1 MKTKIF
7 FTMCLL
13 LSMIIQATGSDD
25 IQNASEKN
33 KIRVNTTTGVKT
45 LTESFILQ
53 YEKENQGIKFELNEL
68 SGNNFEGGLQPGTV
82 AIFAETDMA
91 ATESDGQTNI
101 VIGRDV
107 VVPVINS
114 ANPFFSQLTKNGVQ
128 PGKIAEAIADENS
141 ESWETLLG
149 LQAGENSALHIFVL
163 NDKNLTSSV
172 AGFLNVSPALLSEI
186 KLEKEALIEKIQTD
200 PMAIGF
206 VRLADIL
213 GTDNNLTGNLQ
224 FLPIDRNENG
234 VLDYNE
240 KIYANVNEF
249 KRGVWIGKYPQLLI
263 TNIYA
268 ATSINANNQAVT
280 GFINW
285 VVTDG
290 QKWME
295 TAGYT
300 ELVYNER
307 QLKLEKIN
315 PTVITTEPRETE
327 AGNSFLVVIIS
338 LVAVVAGFVAF
349 LYYFR
354 TGKVKKAVL
363 KAVPQLIKTLNE
375 QTFEIPNGLFFDKS
389 HTWIFMEKDGQ
400 VKIGIDDFI
409 PKVTGRFTRVIMKNP
424 GDTVKRK
431 EPVVQLIQHGKQISI
446 YSPVSGVIT
455 DFNED
460 LVTSPDTINNSPYE
474 EGWIYQIE
482 PSNWLRESSFFKLG
496 LQYRDWIKSEL
507 TRLKDFVACSHNLQL
522 VPNATVAYQEGGEI
536 TAQPLKEMSPEL
548 WEDFQTYFIDT
559 ADLH

>member
-13 LSMIIQATGSDD
+13 LSMIVQATGSDA

-33 KIRVNTTTGVKT
+33 KIRVSTTTGVKN
-45 LTESFILQ
+45 LAESFILQ
-53 YEKENQGIKFELNEL
+53 YEKENPGVQFELNVL
-68 SGNNFEGGLQPGTV
+68 SGNNPAGELQPGTV
-82 AIFAETDMA
+82 AIFAETDMVVA
-91 ATESDGQTNI
+91 ESDGQTNI

-114 ANPFFSQLTKNGVQ
+114 SNPFFSQLTKSGVQ
-128 PGKIAEAIADENS
+128 SGKIS
-141 ESWETLLG
+141 ETIKGKNFISWETLLG
-149 LQAGENSALHIFVL
+149 LQAGTDSPVHMYVL
-163 NDKNLTSSV
+163 NDQNLTSSV

-186 KLEKEALIEKIQTD
+186 KLERDALIEKIQTD
-200 PMAIGF
+200 PNAIGF
-206 VRLADIL
+206 VRLADVL
-213 GTDNNLTGNLQ
+213 GTNNNLTGNLQ

-249 KRGVWIGKYPQLLI
+249 KRGVWIGKYPQSLI

-268 ATSINANNQAVT
+268 VAAKNTNNQAIT
-280 GFINW
+280 GFMNW

-295 TAGYT
+295 PAGYT

-307 QLKLEKIN
+307 QMKLEKIN
-315 PTVITTEPRETE
+315 PAVISTNARETE
-327 AGNSFLVVIIS
+327 AGNSFLVVVIS
-338 LVAVVAGFVAF
+338 LVAAIAGFVAF

-363 KAVPQLIKTLNE
+363 KAVPQLLKTLNE
-375 QTFEIPNGLFFDKS
+375 QTFEIPNGLYFDKS

-409 PKVTGRFTRVIMKNP
+409 PKVTGRFTRIIMKNP

-446 YSPVSGVIT
+446 YSPVSGIIT
-455 DFNED
+455 DINED
-460 LVTSPDTINNSPYE
+460 LVTSPDTINDSPYE
-474 EGWIYQIE
+474 NGWIYQVE
-482 PSNWLRESSFFKLG
+482 PSNWLRETEFFKLG

-507 TRLKDFVACSHNLQL
+507 TRLRDFVACSHNLQL
-522 VPNATVAYQEGGEI
+522 VPNAAVAYQEGGEI

-548 WEDFQTYFIDT
+548 WEDFQAYFIDT
-559 ADLH
+559 ADMY

>member
-13 LSMIIQATGSDD
+13 LSLIVQATGSDA

-33 KIRVNTTTGVKT
+33 KIRVSITTGVKN
-45 LTESFILQ
+45 LAESFVLQ
-53 YEKENQGIKFELNEL
+53 YEKENPGVKFELNEL
-68 SGNNFEGGLQPGTV
+68 SGSNFGGELQPGTV
-82 AIFAETDMA
+82 AIFAENELSVTVDN
-91 ATESDGQTNI
+91 TENNI

-107 VVPVINS
+107 IVPVINS
-114 ANPFFSQLTKNGVQ
+114 VNPFFSQLAKSGVQ
-128 PGKIAEAIADENS
+128 PGKISEVITGKNS
-141 ESWETLLG
+141 KSWEALLG
-149 LQAGENSALHIFVL
+149 LQSGTNSPVHIYFL
-163 NDKNLTSSV
+163 NDQNLTSSV
-172 AGFLNVSPALLSEI
+172 AGFLNVSPTLLSEI
-186 KLEKEALIEKIQTD
+186 TLEPDALTEKIQSD

-206 VRLADIL
+206 VRLADVL

-249 KRGVWIGKYPQLLI
+249 KRGVWIGKYPQSLI

-268 ATSINANNQAVT
+268 ATNTNNQAVT
-280 GFINW
+280 AFLNW

-290 QKWME
+290 QEWMKP
-295 TAGYT
+295 AGYT

-307 QLKLEKIN
+307 QIKLEKIN
-315 PTVITTEPRETE
+315 PSVISTNNRETA
-327 AGNSFLVVIIS
+327 AGNSFLVVVIS
-338 LVAVVAGFVAF
+338 LVAVIAGFMAF

-363 KAVPQLIKTLNE
+363 KAVPQLLRTLNE
-375 QTFEIPNGLFFDKS
+375 QTFEIPNGLYFDKS
-389 HTWIFMEKDGQ
+389 HTWIYMEKDGQ

-409 PKVTGRFTRVIMKNP
+409 PKVTGKFTRIIMKNP
-424 GDTVKRK
+424 GDMVKRK
-431 EPVVQLIQHGKQISI
+431 EPVVQLIQNGKQISI
-446 YSPVSGVIT
+446 YSPVSGIIT
-455 DFNED
+455 DINED
-460 LVTSPDTINNSPYE
+460 LVTSPDTINDSPYE
-474 EGWIYQIE
+474 DGWIYQVE
-482 PSNWLRESSFFKLG
+482 PSNWLRETEFFKLG

-507 TRLKDFVACSHNLQL
+507 TRLRDFVACSHNLQL

>member
-1 MKTKIF
+1 M
-7 FTMCLL
+7 
-13 LSMIIQATGSDD
+13 
-25 IQNASEKN
+25 
-33 KIRVNTTTGVKT
+33 
-45 LTESFILQ
+45 
-53 YEKENQGIKFELNEL
+53 
-68 SGNNFEGGLQPGTV
+68 
-82 AIFAETDMA
+82 
-91 ATESDGQTNI
+91 
-101 VIGRDV
+101 
-107 VVPVINS
+107 
-114 ANPFFSQLTKNGVQ
+114 
-128 PGKIAEAIADENS
+128 
-141 ESWETLLG
+141 
-149 LQAGENSALHIFVL
+149 
-163 NDKNLTSSV
+163 
-172 AGFLNVSPALLSEI
+172 
-186 KLEKEALIEKIQTD
+186 
-200 PMAIGF
+200 
-206 VRLADIL
+206 
-213 GTDNNLTGNLQ
+213 
-224 FLPIDRNENG
+224 
-234 VLDYNE
+234 
-240 KIYANVNEF
+240 
-249 KRGVWIGKYPQLLI
+249 
-263 TNIYA
+263 
-268 ATSINANNQAVT
+268 
-280 GFINW
+280 NW

-295 TAGYT
+295 PAGYT

-307 QLKLEKIN
+307 QMKLEKIN
-315 PTVITTEPRETE
+315 PAVISTNARETE

-338 LVAVVAGFVAF
+338 LTAVIAGFVAF

-375 QTFEIPNGLFFDKS
+375 QTFEIPNGLYFDKS

-455 DFNED
+455 DINED
-460 LVTSPDTINNSPYE
+460 LVTSPETINESPYE
-474 EGWIYQIE
+474 NGWIYQVE
-482 PSNWLRESSFFKLG
+482 PSNWLRETEFFKLG

-536 TAQPLKEMSPEL
+536 SAQPLKEMSPEL